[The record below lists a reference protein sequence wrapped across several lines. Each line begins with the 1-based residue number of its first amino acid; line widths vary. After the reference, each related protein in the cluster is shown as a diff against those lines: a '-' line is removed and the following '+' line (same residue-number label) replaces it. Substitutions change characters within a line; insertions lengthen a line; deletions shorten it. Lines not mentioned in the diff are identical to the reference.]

1 MKDFSVNLKPENAQY
16 LFLKHRDIV
25 SNVDWREI
33 FRRRCLGEVRLVTK
47 NRAAW
52 ACEHGQIT
60 KIRLSDGRGG
70 KTIPMTV
77 KVGNCRSRFDGY
89 AGNVSQ

>member
-1 MKDFSVNLKPENAQY
+1 MKDFFVNLKPEDAQY
-16 LFLKHRDIV
+16 LFLEHGDML

-33 FRRRCLGEVRLVTK
+33 FIRRCLGEVRLVTK
-47 NRAAW
+47 NRAEW
-52 ACEHGQIT
+52 ACEYGQIT

-70 KTIPMTV
+70 ETNPMTV